1 MIDGLSLRN
10 WTACE
15 YIYFFIL
22 HYCFH
27 FYIIFRAGGE
37 FEAIFTGP
45 FLIPAV
51 PIRGEFE
58 TLFGHVS
65 LTMAVRLA
73 RFVHLSLFYTWYM
86 IIIIVLNIL

>member
-1 MIDGLSLRN
+1 M
-10 WTACE
+10 
-15 YIYFFIL
+15 
-22 HYCFH
+22 H
-27 FYIIFRAGGE
+27 FYICRFISIFIAILFKSWKIFRAGGE

-51 PIRGEFE
+51 PIRGQFE

-73 RFVHLSLFYTWYM
+73 RFVHVACFF
-86 IIIIVLNIL
+86 INILIY